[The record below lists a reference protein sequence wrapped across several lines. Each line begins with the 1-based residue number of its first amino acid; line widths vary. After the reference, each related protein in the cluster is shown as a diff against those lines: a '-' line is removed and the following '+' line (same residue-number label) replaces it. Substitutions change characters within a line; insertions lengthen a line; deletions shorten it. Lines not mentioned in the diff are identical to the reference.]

1 MKTST
6 NLKLLLP
13 EGKDPVNITDITSN
27 FETLDSYLADMQTAA
42 SDASKNTVVFSQ
54 ASDRQNIASTE
65 SLSTLMS
72 KICKWF
78 ADLKAAA
85 FCTVANNETTTAE
98 GVVLDARVGKK
109 HGDQLGGLYFKRDSN
124 GKMGYATSETGSVT
138 PFRNPT
144 GNAVA
149 AEVLSGKVF
158 SSASLENASGT
169 MANRGAWT
177 GSTTGNGN
185 VAIPEGYHNGSGYVS
200 GAGAYNQGVTDADNR
215 ANADSTNYKTG
226 YNAGVTYADGRTN
239 TSSASYYAG
248 TGVLSVTTELRE
260 YYAYATAEL
269 TVRKG
274 QKLTIS
280 DYSVDQS
287 TGVKYLSVTMNGAE
301 VMTDAGSY
309 TCSSDGTL
317 RIKIGVMNKASVNGD
332 HTTTC
337 KYKLS

>member
-13 EGKDPVNITDITSN
+13 EGKDPVNITDITGN
-27 FETLDSYLADMQTAA
+27 FETLDTYLADMQTAA

-54 ASDRQNIASTE
+54 ASDRQNVASTE

-109 HGDQLGGLYFKRDSN
+109 HADQLNGLYFKRDSN

-144 GNAVA
+144 GDATA

-158 SSASLENASGT
+158 SSASLENATGT
-169 MANRGAWT
+169 MTNRGAWT
-177 GSTTGNGN
+177 GATTGNGN
-185 VAIPEGYHNGSGYVS
+185 VTIPEGYHNGSGYVS
-200 GAGAYNQGVTDADNR
+200 GAGAYN
-215 ANADSTNYKTG
+215 
-226 YNAGVTYADGRTN
+226 AGVTYADGRTN
-239 TSSASYYAG
+239 TKSANYKAGYSAGETAMTVEDVMVAVVHVNSSASFYSYASG
-248 TGVLSVTTELRE
+248 YSAKGGRDNKGMTSCTGAMAGYNDGEITIVT
-260 YYAYATAEL
+260 A
-269 TVRKG
+269 G
-274 QKLTIS
+274 
-280 DYSVDQS
+280 
-287 TGVKYLSVTMNGAE
+287 KYIYFG
-301 VMTDAGSY
+301 
-309 TCSSDGTL
+309 SDGTWHTGTL
-317 RIKIGVMNKASVNGD
+317 SAGTVITYYAHSDGVRSCFAA
-332 HTTTC
+332 
-337 KYKLS
+337 KLKG

>member
-13 EGKDPVNITDITSN
+13 EGKDPVNIADITGN
-27 FETLDSYLADMQTAA
+27 FETLDTYLVDMQTAA

-54 ASDRQNIASTE
+54 ASDRQNVASTE
-65 SLSTLMS
+65 SLSTLMG

-109 HGDQLGGLYFKRDSN
+109 HGDQLGGLYFKRDDN

-144 GNAVA
+144 GDATA
-149 AEVLSGKVF
+149 AEVLSGKTF
-158 SSASLENASGT
+158 SSASLENATGT

-185 VAIPEGYHNGSGYVS
+185 VTIPEGYHNGKGYVS
-200 GAGAYNQGVTDADNR
+200 GAGAYNAGNSAGKSTFNKEYTINVTGGAVDRTGTSNGGHGIEIALTVKFNPYTGTVSCSGVATAASRCYSCLNGE
-215 ANADSTNYKTG
+215 N
-226 YNAGVTYADGRTN
+226 TYYEWTQAA
-239 TSSASYYAG
+239 SASLG
-248 TGVLSVTTELRE
+248 
-260 YYAYATAEL
+260 
-269 TVRKG
+269 
-274 QKLTIS
+274 
-280 DYSVDQS
+280 
-287 TGVKYLSVTMNGAE
+287 
-301 VMTDAGSY
+301 
-309 TCSSDGTL
+309 
-317 RIKIGVMNKASVNGD
+317 
-332 HTTTC
+332 
-337 KYKLS
+337 